1 MLKIKTKKLQSTVLV
16 YLYLQLFVFVTS
28 VYFNRNIDCR
38 KEYVKQSSFERTNE

>member
-16 YLYLQLFVFVTS
+16 YLYLQFSVFITS
-28 VYFNRNIDCR
+28 VRFNKNIDCR